1 VKLEEKKLE
10 LNYLKII
17 VEVALE
23 EVEIDIVEIMNQMI
37 NQGI

>member
-1 VKLEEKKLE
+1 MKLEEKKLE